1 MAAVLN
7 GPSGRPPLIF
17 MHSSL
22 PHGPARFLPDG
33 RGYVSHR
40 KAYPGFAN
48 GRWTRHQWLADQ
60 SFQRHVLQVQYTDA
74 LVGELLD
81 RVRAAGLY
89 DEAVIVV
96 TADHGISFRAGQPRR
111 RLTPETMP
119 DLVVVPFIVKLPGQ
133 RAGRVDDGAVR
144 TIDAL
149 PTIAEA
155 AGVEVPWRTDAMPAD
170 DREIDPGAQIAA
182 MDDGRPG
189 TPATWERCSTAC
201 ASARLTKRGAA
212 PRRLP
217 RRSAAGPGRTQG
229 RERAARARGDRLTGR
244 FRDGRR

>member
-1 MAAVLN
+1 
-7 GPSGRPPLIF
+7 

-22 PHGPARFLPDG
+22 PHGPPRFLPDG

-40 KAYPGFAN
+40 KAYPGLRERPLDAP
-48 GRWTRHQWLADQ
+48 QWLADQ

-133 RAGRVDDGAVR
+133 RAGTVDDGAVR

-155 AGVEVPWRTDAMPAD
+155 AGVDVPWRTDAMPAG
-170 DREIDPGAQIAA
+170 RSR
-182 MDDGRPG
+182 GRPG
-189 TPATWERCSTAC
+189 RADRGDGRRQAGHARHARERCSTAC
-201 ASARLTKRGAA
+201 ASARLTKRRCCATASTASVRGRTWSDAGSGT
-212 PRRLP
+212 
-217 RRSAAGPGRTQG
+217 RRSLRV
-229 RERAARARGDRLTGR
+229 RDRLTGR
-244 FRDGRR
+244 IRDGRR